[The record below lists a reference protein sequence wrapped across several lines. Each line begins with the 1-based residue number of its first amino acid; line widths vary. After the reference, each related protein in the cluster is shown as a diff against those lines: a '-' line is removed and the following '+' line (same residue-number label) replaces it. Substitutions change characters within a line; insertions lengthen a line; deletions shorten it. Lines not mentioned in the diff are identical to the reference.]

1 MSVPLDRLY
10 NYVDGLCNHDI
21 IIYRFF
27 PHGSK
32 KLEDLKPIK
41 TIDFAKGD
49 WPQHMLTPIMI
60 CHDQEPL
67 YYDLYSLEDFKK
79 CRESDWGP
87 QVHIHKMA
95 SSMHFRGIVAL
106 PQNCYDLTMLCHS
119 ELNSPELAK
128 FESNRFVGVYW
139 WSHGIIAQDW
149 FRYAQHDTALQFDKA
164 QIKHDFLI
172 YNRAWQGTREY
183 RLKFIDLV
191 VQHGLAGHCK
201 TTFSSIDY
209 IHYRQH
215 QFTNPDLKPTR
226 WDFETLF
233 NDNTS
238 NSTASA
244 DYVSADYQSCA
255 IEVVLETLFD
265 DPRLHLT
272 EKSLRPVACGRPFI
286 MCATAGSLEYL
297 RSYGIKT
304 FDGLIDESYDVI
316 KDPVQRLQAITLEMK
331 RIAALPQYEK
341 QELWCKLNEI
351 ATYNKK
357 LFFSEAWNNCIVSEF
372 VKNFHSV
379 YQVMQQNATGKYWR
393 ELLEQGLV
401 KDADLPGVR
410 CQADIKAISDWLAAR
425 GVIAPSPHQ
434 D

>member
-32 KLEDLKPIK
+32 KLEHLLPIK
-41 TIDFAKGD
+41 TIDFANGD
-49 WPQHMLTPIMI
+49 WPWFMLTPIMI

-67 YYDLYSLEDFKK
+67 NYDLYSPEDFEK
-79 CRESDWGP
+79 CRGSNWTPLLQEMS
-87 QVHIHKMA
+87 
-95 SSMHFRGIVAL
+95 SSMHFRGVVAL

-119 ELNSPELAK
+119 ELNSTELAR

-149 FRYAQHDTALQFDKA
+149 FRYAQHDTTLQFNAD
-164 QIKHDFLI
+164 QIEHDFLI

-191 VQHGLAGHCK
+191 VQHNLVNNCK
-201 TTFSSIDY
+201 TTFSTTDDD
-209 IHYRQH
+209 IHYQQH
-215 QFTNPDLKPTR
+215 WFTNPDLKPTR

-233 NDNTS
+233 DNNTS
-238 NSTASA
+238 DSTASA
-244 DYVSADYQSCA
+244 DYVSADYQTCA

-265 DPRLHLT
+265 DTRLHLT
-272 EKSLRPVACGRPFI
+272 EKSLRPIACGRPFI
-286 MCATAGSLEYL
+286 MCATSGSLEYL

-304 FDGLIDESYDVI
+304 FDGLIDESYDLI
-316 KDPVQRLQAITLEMK
+316 KDPVQRLQAIALEMK
-331 RIAALPQYEK
+331 RIADLPLHEK
-341 QELWCKLNEI
+341 KELWHKLNEI
-351 ATYNKK
+351 ATYNKT
-357 LFFSEAWNNCIVSEF
+357 LFFSDAWYNRIVSEF
-372 VKNFHSV
+372 TENFNVAHE
-379 YQVMQQNATGKYWR
+379 VMQQNATGKYWR
-393 ELLEQGLV
+393 ALLEQGLI
-401 KDADLPGVR
+401 KDADLPGYR
-410 CQADIKAISDWLAAR
+410 RQEDIQTLSDWLAAR
-425 GVIAPSPHQ
+425 GVTAPSPRQ